1 MASVLSSLFGDNSVQ
16 GLETKAKDILAV
28 FQSTVDG
35 LTAVNVQAE
44 QQKKEKEE
52 AIAKAQAEAGSLQAL
67 LEKNNKVIEKINNI
81 LGD

>member
-16 GLETKAKDILAV
+16 GLETKSKDILAV

-44 QQKKEKEE
+44 KERIKKVEE
-52 AIAKAQAEAGSLQAL
+52 AIKANEEALAL
-67 LEKNNKVIEKINNI
+67 SSILNKNNKVIEKINGI
-81 LGD
+81 LGE